1 MKIYKASD
9 EAANYFE
16 KWCKQLHREK
26 TTPTYLKLAALPVN
40 PTPEQLD
47 IVFNGVRSRWSS
59 CYCEECG
66 EHKDIVVEFN
76 EIEEDSPCALCVE
89 CLQEAVTL
97 IKQ

>member
-1 MKIYKASD
+1 MKVYKASE

-16 KWCKQLHREK
+16 KWCKQIHREK

-47 IVFNGVRSRWSS
+47 IVFNGVRSRWSF
-59 CYCEECG
+59 CYCQECCK
-66 EHKDIVVEFN
+66 HKDIVVEFSA
-76 EIEEDSPCALCVE
+76 ELGDPFTVCVE